1 MADIELKSGST
12 NLTNGTVG
20 SNLPIERVEDG
31 HYAYRRGSTTVH
43 VQAYA
48 ASSAGDVIGP
58 NIFTERRNAALN
70 LWSGLQAMIVVIIT
84 LVIKISATLATSITE
99 RTENEYMLSLY
110 VSGFMWFTY
119 YLLKGFFRQAHIKFS
134 KTNRS
139 SNRWL
144 KGVLVLFGL
153 AVVMM
158 EGLQF
163 LSYLMVNT
171 SICKDV
177 QIKIAVSFF
186 HALFIVVQVKYLFK
200 YSKVYIQNCS
210 SGSRTGLMYIIAVN
224 LSFWIAAI
232 IDETVTALN
241 NTTSPEPSN
250 LYSLLMQTIAY
261 KNWIHTVTTT
271 IAPHH
276 YAGTNSNDSRAAD
289 SHSDPCA
296 CHTTFCTTVHAAE
309 KFLFPFAIEFSLV
322 ASSLLYITW
331 ANIGKRSP
339 PCEGVVKPSYKFYA
353 AYTGAAVGGFA
364 LFVAVVIV
372 IILGTSSSSLNLE
385 DRSYFS
391 EISNLVVYHSF
402 LIGLEVS
409 MLLACF
415 YGFYLFR
422 IICRPL
428 EKSEFLDQILLII
441 CLIGPMASNIF
452 SLLAVIAG
460 PDNKVTSWGVTLVGP
475 LVDIL
480 QCIFQIVFLLY
491 GLQREPI
498 VSMSSKEI
506 AEELKKGITDHLK
519 GTNNDDDDSSS
530 IVSGFDNKTYLRS
543 RRASITSV
551 VSALANNQPRYQ
563 TTELAMNHGTTLS
576 VQPPNTTYKEPAADS
591 ETIDMPQIVITSEG
605 DEEAEKQ
612 DVQSDE
618 DTISGDLELE
628 VPAPVAKESILKI
641 VKVTRVARPD
651 KLRCRLR
658 DIVMF
663 LLITNATL
671 WVFMSLDGT
680 AFTMYP
686 YQTIFFG
693 SSAWT
698 TIIMICRPL
707 SIFYRMH
714 SAGCLFEIW
723 SFA

>member
-1 MADIELKSGST
+1 I
-12 NLTNGTVG
+12 
-20 SNLPIERVEDG
+20 
-31 HYAYRRGSTTVH
+31 YTT
-43 VQAYA
+43 
-48 ASSAGDVIGP
+48 
-58 NIFTERRNAALN
+58 
-70 LWSGLQAMIVVIIT
+70 
-84 LVIKISATLATSITE
+84 
-99 RTENEYMLSLY
+99 
-110 VSGFMWFTY
+110 
-119 YLLKGFFRQAHIKFS
+119 
-134 KTNRS
+134 
-139 SNRWL
+139 
-144 KGVLVLFGL
+144 GVLVLFGL

-158 EGLQF
+158 DGLQF

-232 IDETVTALN
+232 IDETVAA
-241 NTTSPEPSN
+241 S
-250 LYSLLMQTIAY
+250 
-261 KNWIHTVTTT
+261 
-271 IAPHH
+271 HH
-276 YAGTNSNDSRAAD
+276 YAGTNSNGSKAAD
-289 SHSDPCA
+289 SHCDIPLAADPCA

-372 IILGTSSSSLNLE
+372 IILGTTSSSLSPE

-391 EISNLVVYHSF
+391 EISNLVVYQSF
-402 LIGLEVS
+402 LIGLETS

-441 CLIGPMASNIF
+441 CLIGPMVSNIF

-460 PDNKVTSWGVTLVGP
+460 PDNKVTSWGVTLAGP

-480 QCIFQIVFLLY
+480 QCIFQK
-491 GLQREPI
+491 
-498 VSMSSKEI
+498 SM
-506 AEELKKGITDHLK
+506 
-519 GTNNDDDDSSS
+519 
-530 IVSGFDNKTYLRS
+530 FYF
-543 RRASITSV
+543 
-551 VSALANNQPRYQ
+551 
-563 TTELAMNHGTTLS
+563 
-576 VQPPNTTYKEPAADS
+576 NT
-591 ETIDMPQIVITSEG
+591 ETIDTPQIVITSDG
-605 DEEAEKQ
+605 DEEIEKQ
-612 DVQSDE
+612 DVQSNE
-618 DTISGDLELE
+618 DTIPGDLELE
-628 VPAPVAKESILKI
+628 VPAPITKESILKI
-641 VKVTRVARPD
+641 VKETRVARPD

-680 AFTMYP
+680 AFVMYP

-698 TIIMICRPL
+698 TIIMVCRPL